1 MTQYKETVRTQK
13 MRLEAEAW
21 ANQPQSMHTHKLKSM
36 WYDDRPQDTD
46 DSHVTDIHYND
57 GRVERTIHSTG
68 QKVMMNTKN
77 QRTGEDLIYEYARH
91 NPSKS

>member
-1 MTQYKETVRTQK
+1 MTQYMDSVRRQRIK
-13 MRLEAEAW
+13 IEAEEW
-21 ANQPQSMHTHKLKSM
+21 ANKPKSLHTHKLKSM

-57 GRVERTIHSTG
+57 GRVERTILKTG
-68 QKVMMNTKN
+68 EKVVMNTKN
-77 QRTGEDLIYEYARH
+77 QRTGEELIYEYARH